1 MQREPDIRGPRPATP
16 DDIPALNR
24 VFAEA
29 FTDRY
34 RRDGMVGVRVPKLN
48 SDVWRYALAGADTGA
63 MLWMDEDDDI
73 VAFNIAHV
81 SGAEGWMGPLAVR
94 TDRQGEGLGQVI
106 VTAAVE
112 WLRRHRVRTIGLET
126 MPRTVDNIGFYSQM
140 GFLPGHITVTMVG
153 EGLTRPRTHPFS
165 RASQLS
171 ERERESCYARCRA
184 RLDEC
189 SVGSD
194 YSREMRLTHQL
205 GIGDTIVIEDGG
217 TVRAFAVWHSA
228 PLVEGRPAEEL
239 RLLKAFADGPDAF
252 DRLLNGL
259 ECCAAGLGL
268 DRMAVRCQT
277 EFTSAYVVLVQRGYR
292 VRWTDLRMTL
302 EDFPSPNVPADCVLF
317 SNWEI

>member
-1 MQREPDIRGPRPATP
+1 MQREPDIRGPRPATR
-16 DDIPALNR
+16 DEIPALNR

-34 RRDGMVGVRVPKLN
+34 RRDGMVGVRVPRLN
-48 SDVWRYALAGADTGA
+48 AEIWRYALEGAGPGA
-63 MLWMDEDDDI
+63 MLWVDNEDEI

-94 TDRQGEGLGQVI
+94 TDRQGQGLGQLI
-106 VTAAVE
+106 VTAALE
-112 WLRRHRVRTIGLET
+112 WLQRHRVRTIGLET

-153 EGLTRPRTHPFS
+153 EGITHPRPDPIL
-165 RASQLS
+165 RASQLP
-171 ERERESCYARCRA
+171 EQERESCFARCRM
-184 RLDEC
+184 RLVEC
-189 SVGSD
+189 SIGSD

-205 GIGDTIVIEDGG
+205 GVGDTIVIEDGG
-217 TVRAFAVWHSA
+217 TVRGFAVWHSA

-239 RLLKAFADGPDAF
+239 RLLKVFADSLDVF

-268 DRMAVRCQT
+268 DRVAVRCQT
-277 EFTSAYVVLVQRGYR
+277 EFTGAYVVLVRRGYR

-302 EDFPSPNVPADCVLF
+302 EDFPSPGVPAGKVLF